1 MKNKYKTEEKKNPK
15 LVGLIIAVH
24 LKERVKVP
32 ELEKAAAAPSSSEGD
47 KTEKAAPAVEKED
60 GKKQKVEDEKDGE
73 AKEDEESEIEGA
85 LSESSEESD
94 SDGVSDDDMRVRDL
108 L

>member
-15 LVGLIIAVH
+15 LVGLILAVH

-32 ELEKAAAAPSSSEGD
+32 ELEKAVAAPSSSEGD
-47 KTEKAAPAVEKED
+47 KAEKPEPAAEKED
-60 GKKQKVEDEKDGE
+60 GKKQKVVEEE

-94 SDGVSDDDMRVRDL
+94 SEGVSDDDMRVRDL

>member
-1 MKNKYKTEEKKNPK
+1 M
-15 LVGLIIAVH
+15 
-24 LKERVKVP
+24 
-32 ELEKAAAAPSSSEGD
+32 
-47 KTEKAAPAVEKED
+47 
-60 GKKQKVEDEKDGE
+60 EDEKDGE

>member
-15 LVGLIIAVH
+15 LVGLILAVH

-47 KTEKAAPAVEKED
+47 KTEKAAPAAEKED
-60 GKKQKVEDEKDGE
+60 GKKQKVEEE

-94 SDGVSDDDMRVRDL
+94 SEGVSDDDMRVRDL